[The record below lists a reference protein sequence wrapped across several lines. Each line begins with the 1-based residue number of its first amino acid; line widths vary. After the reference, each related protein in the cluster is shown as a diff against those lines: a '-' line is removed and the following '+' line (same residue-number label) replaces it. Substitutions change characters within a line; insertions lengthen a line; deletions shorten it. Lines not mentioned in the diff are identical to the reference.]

1 MIELVDKDIT
11 VGKTIFHMLRKIKE
25 SLNIFSESMKY
36 IKDSNR
42 TSRCEKYIFDEKYCG
57 I

>member
-25 SLNIFSESMKY
+25 RLNILSESMKY

-42 TSRCEKYIFDEKYCG
+42 TSKDKNENDWDE
-57 I
+57 

>member
-25 SLNIFSESMKY
+25 RLNILSSDIEDTK
-36 IKDSNR
+36 
-42 TSRCEKYIFDEKYCG
+42 EKKLKF
-57 I
+57 